1 MTLVSGSAGNGKTQ
15 LLVEHAAER
24 YASNPFA
31 PTLVDLPPVFVP
43 LPKLEPG
50 QVRAVAA

>member
-31 PTLVDLPPVFVP
+31 PTLVDLPQSLYHFPS
-43 LPKLEPG
+43 
-50 QVRAVAA
+50 